1 MPIRVHSLGI
11 LGMTLFPSFSAFCIL
26 FSLRKCHQ
34 ACGALRR
41 HRLEEKRRQKTK
53 FCGNGGVASPPL
65 LPLLVAF
72 LSSFLSV
79 NVTRHPAHSAG
90 TVWKK
95 NRRQKTKFCGNGGV
109 ASPPL
114 RWVPHYNSSCNR
126 PLLQK
131 VEMDVQKLNT
141 QVQKH
146 LHGNKNESD
155 LGRSRGCPYVFI
167 L

>member
-1 MPIRVHSLGI
+1 ML
-11 LGMTLFPSFSAFCIL
+11 LGMRRTPPAPFGRKNGVKRPSFIETAAWGHHHL
-26 FSLRKCHQ
+26 
-34 ACGALRR
+34 
-41 HRLEEKRRQKTK
+41 
-53 FCGNGGVASPPL
+53 GGFPAVAP
-65 LPLLVAF
+65 V
-72 LSSFLSV
+72 V
-79 NVTRHPAHSAG
+79 IG
-90 TVWKK
+90 
-95 NRRQKTKFCGNGGV
+95 
-109 ASPPL
+109 
-114 RWVPHYNSSCNR
+114 